1 MSTLSGQRI
10 NDFTGFRH
18 VLDIVDLPVFITS
31 HERVVY
37 VNAGFEDFTGY
48 RVRDIL
54 GEKTNRFVAAEYLS
68 DLEEIYRKL
77 SQKELIQLKT
87 EIEIEPAEVQTQKLG
102 LTCVAIEWD
111 QKPSVLHLLNADPFR
126 LEHSGEDKFIL
137 LQRIIDAIP
146 SPIFYKNA
154 SLVYEGCNRA
164 FENYLGLK
172 REDIIGKT
180 VYDLAPRE
188 LAEKYDIMDRQ
199 LLESLGT
206 QNYEAQV
213 EFSDGS
219 IHDVIFNKAVYS
231 DSEGEIAGMIGVM
244 LDITDRKRSEEQV
257 RYRFKMESALSH
269 ISRLFLTE
277 DRTDMKGILAIIDN
291 TFKTDFNYIYR
302 LSSESNE
309 FKLDESFSRD
319 YPELLRT
326 LPGRID
332 KGATA
337 SNLSDLRESGA
348 IQLDSRNPQ
357 QYIELCE
364 ELKLAKRE
372 SATLLVLPII
382 SSEGEMIGFTGIEA
396 ISGSRKW
403 LYDEL
408 QVLRL
413 IVEKTSIYWD
423 KQNTLKYLKESEE
436 HFREAFEQAAVGIA
450 HVDLRGMITKVNQRF
465 CEIVG
470 YSKDELYNL
479 SFKNIT
485 HPDDIG
491 QDLENI
497 ELLLENKICKY
508 SMEKR
513 YIKKDGSEVWVNLTT
528 TLLRDKHGNPSQFL
542 GAVED
547 ITKRKL
553 AEDALEKSV
562 AMIRATLES
571 TSDGIM
577 VTGLDGRIINYNQRF
592 VNMWHLQNSSLCL
605 EKDCCI
611 LDTLRTHM
619 IHPEKFDR
627 YYYEPAHVDAHNKNI
642 ELEISDGRVFELNC
656 LPLVASGKSD
666 GIVWSFHD
674 VTHQK
679 EAESVLERVI
689 NQYTT
694 MIDSVPA
701 VLFAKDKDLRY
712 SVVNR
717 EFCAKANKDKESIIG
732 KTAVDIY
739 TKELAEHL
747 SKLDHDVLTQNKAM
761 INREEKL
768 IEDGETRWISM
779 TKVPLQGSNGE
790 TVGLVGMYQDITEQR
805 RSRDQLMQSDK
816 LAAIGTL
823 AAGVAHEINNPMGYI
838 SSNLN
843 TMDRYAGI
851 LRQFIEDNCEADK
864 DDLEEIV
871 EIIDDLK
878 SAIGESIDGA
888 TRVKDIVADLKS
900 FSRVDKAEE
909 TFSDI
914 NEGIKST
921 LNIVWNELKYHCKV
935 ETDFGDLPDIKCM
948 PNQLNQVFLNL
959 LINAGQAIKHKNG
972 LIRICTY
979 FDKNNIYISIKDNG
993 EGISEKNLKKIFEPF
1008 YTTKEVGKG
1017 TGLGL
1022 SLVFDIIKKHNGDI
1036 TVESEVSEG
1045 TEFVISLPLEGSD
1058 EA

>member
-1 MSTLSGQRI
+1 MSTLSSQRI

-31 HERVVY
+31 QERVVY
-37 VNAGFEDFTGY
+37 VNAGFEDFTGH

-54 GEKTNRFVAAEYLS
+54 GEKTNRFVAGGYLS
-68 DLEEIYRKL
+68 DLREIDRKL
-77 SQKELIQLKT
+77 SKKELIQLKT
-87 EIEIEPAEVQTQKLG
+87 EIEIEPAEGRAQKLG
-102 LTCVAIEWD
+102 LTSVAIEWD
-111 QKPSVLHLLNADPFR
+111 QKPSVLHLLNVDPSR
-126 LEHSGEDKFIL
+126 LDHSGEDKFIL

-154 SLVYEGCNRA
+154 SLVYEGCNLA
-164 FENYLGLK
+164 FENYIGMK

-188 LAEKYDIMDRQ
+188 LAEKYDKMDRQ
-199 LLESLGT
+199 LLKSLGT

-213 EFSDGS
+213 EFADGS
-219 IHDVIFNKAVYS
+219 IHDVMFNKAIYS
-231 DSEGEIAGMIGVM
+231 DSKGEIAGMIGVM

-257 RYRFKMESALSH
+257 RYRYKMESALSY
-269 ISRLFLTE
+269 ISRLFLAE
-277 DRTDMKGILAIIDN
+277 DKTDMKGILAIIDN
-291 TFKTDFNYIYR
+291 TFNTDFTYIYR
-302 LSSESNE
+302 LSSESNI
-309 FKLDESFSRD
+309 FRLDDSFSRSYND
-319 YPELLRT
+319 LIHT
-326 LPGRID
+326 LPDIIARDSIGND
-332 KGATA
+332 SGLLQKT
-337 SNLSDLRESGA
+337 GA

-357 QYIELCE
+357 QCNKLCE
-364 ELKLAKRE
+364 ELKLAERE

-382 SSEGEMIGFTGIEA
+382 SSEAEMIGFIGIEA

-436 HFREAFEQAAVGIA
+436 QFREAFEQAAVGIA
-450 HVDLRGMITKVNQRF
+450 HVDMNGMIIKVNQRF
-465 CEIVG
+465 CEIIG
-470 YSKDELYNL
+470 YLRDELYNL
-479 SFKNIT
+479 SFKDIT
-485 HPDDIG
+485 HPDDVG

-497 ELLLENKICKY
+497 ELLLENKISKY
-508 SMEKR
+508 SLEKR
-513 YIKKDGSEVWVNLTT
+513 YVKKDGSEVWVNLTT

-547 ITKRKL
+547 ITKRKQ
-553 AEDALEKSV
+553 AEDALERSV

-592 VNMWHLQNSSLCL
+592 INMWDLQNSSLCL
-605 EKDCCI
+605 DEDGCI

-619 IHPEKFDR
+619 VNPEKFDR
-627 YYYEPAHVDAHNKNI
+627 YYYQPAHVDARNKNI
-642 ELEISDGRVFELNC
+642 ELELNDGRVFELNC

-712 SVVNR
+712 TVVNR
-717 EFCAKANKDKESIIG
+717 AFCEKANMDKDSIVG
-732 KTAVDIY
+732 KTASDIY
-739 TKELAEHL
+739 SREMAEHF
-747 SKLDHDVLTQNKAM
+747 SKLDQDVLTRNRAI
-761 INREEKL
+761 INREEKQAF
-768 IEDGETRWISM
+768 DGETNWISM
-779 TKVPLQGSNGE
+779 NKVPLQDSSGE

-843 TMDRYAGI
+843 TMDRYTGI
-851 LRQFIEDNCEADK
+851 LKQFILDNCESDK
-864 DDLEEIV
+864 DELEEIV
-871 EIIDDLK
+871 EILDDLK
-878 SAIGESIDGA
+878 SAIGESVDGA

-909 TFSDI
+909 TSSDI

-935 ETDFGDLPDIKCM
+935 ETDYGDLPDIKCM

-972 LIRICTY
+972 LIKIRTY
-979 FDKNNIYISIKDNG
+979 TDNDNIYISIKDNG

-1036 TVESEVSEG
+1036 AVESEIGEG
-1045 TEFVISLPLEGSD
+1045 TEFVISLPLEGND
-1058 EA
+1058 ET